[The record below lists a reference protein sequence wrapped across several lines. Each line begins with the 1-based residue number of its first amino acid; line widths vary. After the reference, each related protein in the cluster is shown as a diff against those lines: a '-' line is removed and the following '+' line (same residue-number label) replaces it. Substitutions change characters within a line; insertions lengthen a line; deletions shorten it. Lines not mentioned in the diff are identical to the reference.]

1 MPANEYLLR
10 LATQLNEGIVHPGRW
25 AEALG
30 SVAEFMHAETATV
43 LEESPP
49 RTGNLGQ
56 DLCLPIETDDGDVA
70 YLSVHRSP
78 DSFAF
83 QQADVAR
90 AQRLLPYFRTALQ
103 LRHHVRELQ
112 ARHLQAACMLDSFDM
127 PALLLDPNGQVLL
140 SNAAGQA
147 WVHSP
152 SSIVGPRRAQ
162 DADGIRFRQCL
173 RAACGQGMPAQGAAM
188 QLRATDDRPAQ
199 YLVLSPVQA
208 EPGVRA
214 DAAAVQASPMA
225 MLVVRSTASYDNRAG
240 RLFAELFDLTP
251 AETRLLRRLV
261 GGDSLADAARHLNVQ
276 MPTVRTHLQAIFRK
290 TDTSRQSE
298 LLSLAATLVDTP
310 YAE

>member
-1 MPANEYLLR
+1 MPVAHEYLLR
-10 LATQLNEGIVHPGRW
+10 LATQLNEGIVQPTRW
-25 AEALG
+25 TEALG
-30 SVAEFMHAETATV
+30 SVAELMEAETAVVT
-43 LEESPP
+43 EELS
-49 RTGNLGQ
+49 RASTGN
-56 DLCLPIETDDGDVA
+56 DLCLPIETDHGSVM
-70 YLSVHRSP
+70 YLSLHRAP
-78 DSFAF
+78 DRFAF
-83 QQADVAR
+83 QQADVIR

-103 LRHHVRELQ
+103 LRQHVRALQ
-112 ARHLQAACMLDSFDM
+112 ARHHQAACMLDSFDM

-140 SNAAGQA
+140 SNTAGQA

-152 SSIVGPRRAQ
+152 ASIVGPRRAQ
-162 DADGIRFRQCL
+162 DADTVRFRQCL
-173 RAACGQGMPAQGAAM
+173 RAACGQGMAPQGAAM

-199 YLVLSPVQA
+199 YLVLSPVQSDA
-208 EPGVRA
+208 VAPA
-214 DAAAVQASPMA
+214 DAMA

>member
-1 MPANEYLLR
+1 MPVAHEYLLR
-10 LATQLNEGIVHPGRW
+10 LATQLNEGIVQPTSW
-25 AEALG
+25 EAALG
-30 SVAEFMHAETATV
+30 SVAELMEAETATV
-43 LEESPP
+43 TEESPV
-49 RTGNLGQ
+49 RVGILGK
-56 DLCLPIETDDGDVA
+56 DLSLPIETDDGDVL
-70 YLSVHRSP
+70 YLALHRS
-78 DSFAF
+78 DTSFAF
-83 QQADVAR
+83 QPADLVR
-90 AQRLLPYFRTALQ
+90 AQRLLPYFRTALR
-103 LRHHVRELQ
+103 LRHHVRALQ
-112 ARHLQAACMLDSFDM
+112 ARHHQAACMLDSFDM

-140 SNAAGQA
+140 SNAAGQS

-152 SSIVGPRRAQ
+152 ASIVGPRRAQ

-173 RAACGQGMPAQGAAM
+173 RAACGQGMAPQGAAM

-208 EPGVRA
+208 ETAVY
-214 DAAAVQASPMA
+214 DKAAAATPMA

>member
-1 MPANEYLLR
+1 MPVAHEYLLR
-10 LATQLNEGIVHPGRW
+10 LSTQLNEGIVHPQRW
-25 AEALG
+25 NEALG
-30 SVAEFMHAETATV
+30 SVAELMDAESAVVT
-43 LEESPP
+43 EDSPH
-49 RTGNLGQ
+49 GAGAN
-56 DLCLPIETDDGDVA
+56 DLCLPIETDDGDVM
-70 YLSVHRSP
+70 YLSLHRSP

-83 QQADVAR
+83 QPADVAR
-90 AQRLLPYFRTALQ
+90 AQGLLPYFRTALR
-103 LRHHVRELQ
+103 LRHHVRSLQ
-112 ARHLQAACMLDSFDM
+112 ARHHQAACMLDSFDM

-140 SNAAGQA
+140 SNVAGQA
-147 WVHSP
+147 WVHSS
-152 SSIVGPRRAQ
+152 SSIVGSRRVQ

-173 RAACGQGMPAQGAAM
+173 RAACGQGMAPQGAAM
-188 QLRATDDRPAQ
+188 QLRATENRPAQ
-199 YLVLSPVQA
+199 YLVLSPVQT
-208 EPGVRA
+208 ETGTLA
-214 DAAAVQASPMA
+214 DAAGVASATPMA

>member
-1 MPANEYLLR
+1 MPVANEYLLR
-10 LATQLNEGIVHPGRW
+10 LSTQLNEGIVHPQRW
-25 AEALG
+25 NDALG
-30 SVAEFMHAETATV
+30 SVAELMDAETAVVT
-43 LEESPP
+43 EDSPH
-49 RTGNLGQ
+49 GAGAN
-56 DLCLPIETDDGDVA
+56 DLCLPIKTADGDTM
-70 YLSVHRSP
+70 YLSLHRAP
-78 DSFAF
+78 DGFAF
-83 QQADVAR
+83 QPADVAR
-90 AQRLLPYFRTALQ
+90 AQGLLPYFRTALQ
-103 LRHHVRELQ
+103 LRHHVRSLQ
-112 ARHLQAACMLDSFDM
+112 ARHNQAACMLDSFDM

-140 SNAAGQA
+140 SNVAGQA
-147 WVHSP
+147 WVHS
-152 SSIVGPRRAQ
+152 SASIVGPRRTQ
-162 DADGIRFRQCL
+162 DADSVRFRQCL
-173 RAACGQGMPAQGAAM
+173 RAACGQGMAPQGAAM
-188 QLRATDDRPAQ
+188 QLRASGDRPAQ

-208 EPGVRA
+208 EA
-214 DAAAVQASPMA
+214 LTHASDALPATPMA